1 MVNKII
7 LTFIGTNFLFLVG
20 GALLTA
26 FAVVSRNDMEQ
37 KTTVS
42 NVANNLLLSKS
53 PVTGMPSPDF
63 EPPLD
68 LFKALLMIWTATLIN
83 AIFVFATFLTAL
95 PAFILPLNRLFLKLH
110 GWLVVM
116 CATFTMII
124 GLILWFDTL
133 KTKANLKTLWG
144 EQPQIDQSLLQMKF
158 NCCGYANSTSPP
170 FIQDSTCTADL
181 VAATKGGCMTP
192 FTNFSN
198 RFLDL
203 IFTAAFG
210 IVGMYTKLQSRQYKM
225 GMGHN
230 ANDIPLSV
238 GLDVIH
244 LLSTVVVIKN
254 RQELERYRHIDEKIN
269 NGI

>member
-53 PVTGMPSPDF
+53 PV
-63 EPPLD
+63 
-68 LFKALLMIWTATLIN
+68 TATLIN

-210 IVGMYTKLQSRQYKM
+210 IVG
-225 GMGHN
+225 
-230 ANDIPLSV
+230 
-238 GLDVIH
+238 LDVIH

>member
-1 MVNKII
+1 MANKIMI
-7 LTFIGTNFLFLVG
+7 TFVGTNFLFLVG
-20 GALLTA
+20 GALLVA
-26 FAVVSRNDMEQ
+26 FAVVSRNDMDR
-37 KTTVS
+37 KTTEA
-42 NVANNLLLSKS
+42 NVANNLLLHYS
-53 PVTGMPSPDF
+53 PITG
-63 EPPLD
+63 
-68 LFKALLMIWTATLIN
+68 TLIN

-95 PAFILPLNRLFLKLH
+95 PAFILPLNRVFLKLH
-110 GWLVVM
+110 GWLVVI
-116 CATFTMII
+116 CATFTMIV

-133 KTKANLKTLWG
+133 KTKSRLNTIWG
-144 EQPQIDQSLLQMKF
+144 EQPASEQSLLQMKF

-170 FIQDSTCTADL
+170 FIQDATCTGDL
-181 VAATKGGCMTP
+181 VAATKGGCQTP

-198 RFLDL
+198 KFLDL

-210 IVGMYTKLQSRQYKM
+210 I
-225 GMGHN
+225 
-230 ANDIPLSV
+230 V